1 MRDPH
6 RERAAGHRV
15 WPLYV
20 GGFLGP
26 YGSTMVTPMVHE
38 VAAGL
43 DSTPQTAAAAV
54 SAYMLPFAALMLV
67 SGTLAER
74 WGAGG
79 YCVRRWRRSWWRPR
93 CAPRLR
99 PWNSS

>member
-1 MRDPH
+1 MR
-6 RERAAGHRV
+6 ELRV

-26 YGSTMVTPMVHE
+26 YGSTMVTPIVHE

-43 DSTPQTAAAAV
+43 DSTPGIAAGAV
-54 SAYMLPFAALMLV
+54 TAYMLPFAALMLV

-74 WGAGG
+74 WGRGG
-79 YCVRRWRRSWWRPR
+79 
-93 CAPRLR
+93 
-99 PWNSS
+99 